1 MFRDPV
7 LTSAVLD
14 GLPAHIALIDRSG
27 VLRWTNRAWR
37 EFGEL
42 NGAHPGFD
50 GGIGT
55 NYVDVCKAT
64 DGDERAFALEIAG
77 GLESVLSGRTD
88 RFVTT
93 YPCATETDLLWFR
106 ATFTALSHEEFAV
119 LAVHDDV
126 TDQRRIAEQVLE
138 SQRSEAVATMLA
150 GVAHDFNN
158 LLTAIGGSLELAESG
173 EDRARWMSQARL
185 ATARAGDLVKK
196 LLRVSRRQTSET
208 EQEVEL
214 VSIASEIVDLSREVY
229 DRRVEIV
236 FDAPKNASLVVHG
249 DHADLEQ
256 VLMNLLN
263 NARDAILARLD
274 GAPAGEPGRIR
285 VTLQPVVK
293 DGDHHARILVEDN
306 GVGMGEETRHR
317 AFDAFFT
324 TKARQQGTGLGLP
337 MAASVIRDLGGDI
350 SVASQPGLGTR
361 FTIEL
366 PLARPAVSTGPG
378 DSSGRTRVLVVDD
391 EPIVGAVAE
400 AALNAR
406 GYATR
411 TARTVDEALTRLS
424 EEPVEIVI
432 LDQNM
437 PGSPP
442 TTLIEWLDRADAPTR
457 VIAISGLESRFA
469 QMTSDR
475 VVRFLPKPF
484 GTSDLAEAVREAELA
499 AR

>member
-1 MFRDPV
+1 M
-7 LTSAVLD
+7 TSSVLD
-14 GLPAHIALIDRSG
+14 GLPAHIALIDRRG

-37 EFGEL
+37 EFGEH

-50 GGIGT
+50 GGVGT

-64 DGDERAFALEIAG
+64 DGEERSFALEIAR
-77 GLESVLSGRTD
+77 GLESVLCGRSE

-93 YPCATETDLLWFR
+93 YPCATESDLLWFR
-106 ATFTALSHEEFAV
+106 ATFTALNHDDFAV

-126 TDQRRIAEQVLE
+126 TDQRRVAEQVLE
-138 SQRSEAVATMLA
+138 SQRAEAVATMLA

-196 LLRVSRRQTSET
+196 LLRVSRRQTAET
-208 EQEVEL
+208 KQEVEL
-214 VSIASEIVDLSREVY
+214 VSITSEIIDLSREVY

-236 FDAPKNASLVVHG
+236 FNAPKNASLVVHG

-285 VTLQPVVK
+285 VTLQPVVQE
-293 DGDHHARILVEDN
+293 DGHRARILIEDN
-306 GVGMGEETRHR
+306 GVGMDEETRHR

-324 TKARQQGTGLGLP
+324 TKARQRGTGLGLP
-337 MAASVIRDLGGDI
+337 MAASVVRDLGGDI
-350 SVASQPGLGTR
+350 SVQSHEGVGTR
-361 FTIEL
+361 FTIDL
-366 PLARPAVSTGPG
+366 PLARPLAPSGPG
-378 DSSGRTRVLVVDD
+378 DSSGRTRVLIVDD
-391 EPIVGAVAE
+391 EPIVGAVTE
-400 AALNAR
+400 AALSAR

-424 EEPVEIVI
+424 EEPAEIVI

-442 TTLIEWLDRADAPTR
+442 TALIEWLDRTGVPTR

-469 QMTSDR
+469 HMTSER

-484 GTSDLAEAVREAELA
+484 GTADLAEAVREAESA